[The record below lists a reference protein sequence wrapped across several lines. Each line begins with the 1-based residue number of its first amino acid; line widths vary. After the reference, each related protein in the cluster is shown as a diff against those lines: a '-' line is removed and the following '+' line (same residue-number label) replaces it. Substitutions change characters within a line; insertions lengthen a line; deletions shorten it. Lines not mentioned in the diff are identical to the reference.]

1 MLKKFRQCI
10 RQFFA
15 RKTDPMIECVYIIGG
30 NLLDW
35 FVQWELG
42 IPILTVCMLENQ
54 RTQYLL
60 SVEILVTL
68 ESQTGAGG

>member
-1 MLKKFRQCI
+1 
-10 RQFFA
+10 
-15 RKTDPMIECVYIIGG
+15 MIECVYIIGG

-42 IPILTVCMLENQ
+42 ILVLAVCMLENQ

-60 SVEILVTL
+60 SDEILVPL

>member
-1 MLKKFRQCI
+1 
-10 RQFFA
+10 
-15 RKTDPMIECVYIIGG
+15 MIECVYIIGG

-42 IPILTVCMLENQ
+42 ILVLAVCMLENQ

-60 SVEILVTL
+60 SVEILVPL